1 MLQRG
6 KPRSA
11 EVDRPRSLTQGA
23 GRMSIALLAV
33 ASVIA
38 AVGCARAIPTSQ
50 GGPAIVSA
58 DHSELGTYLV
68 DESGHAL
75 YLFEKDEKDASYCNG
90 ACASV
95 WPPYETDGQPMA
107 GSGVDQSKLGTITRD
122 DGTTQITYRGEPL
135 YYYAGD
141 GSKPDETTGEGV
153 EQFGAEWY
161 LVSPKDGGPVEP
173 AGEAGGSSERGGGGS
188 S

>member
-50 GGPAIVSA
+50 GGPATVSA
-58 DHSELGTYLV
+58 DHSELGTYLA
-68 DESGHAL
+68 DESGHVL
-75 YLFEKDEKDASYCNG
+75 YLFEKDENDESYCTD

-95 WPPYETDGQPMA
+95 WPPYETSAQPMA
-107 GSGVDQSKLGTITRD
+107 GPSVSQKKLGTISRD
-122 DGTTQITYRGEPL
+122 DGGTQVTYAGVPL

-141 GSKPDETTGEGV
+141 GGKPDETKGEGI